1 MGMAILVMGSMGGII
16 IAIAEP
22 FARWF
27 VDDDEV
33 VMLAVQFILFLGLA
47 QPMMAIENALGGG
60 LRGAGDTRFP
70 LFAVFSG
77 LFFGRVIPGYV
88 AVYLFD
94 VGIATVWSFLLLDY
108 LIKAGLMSWRF
119 KTGKWKTINV

>member
-1 MGMAILVMGSMGGII
+1 
-16 IAIAEP
+16 
-22 FARWF
+22 
-27 VDDDEV
+27 
-33 VMLAVQFILFLGLA
+33 
-47 QPMMAIENALGGG
+47 
-60 LRGAGDTRFP
+60 
-70 LFAVFSG
+70 VFSG